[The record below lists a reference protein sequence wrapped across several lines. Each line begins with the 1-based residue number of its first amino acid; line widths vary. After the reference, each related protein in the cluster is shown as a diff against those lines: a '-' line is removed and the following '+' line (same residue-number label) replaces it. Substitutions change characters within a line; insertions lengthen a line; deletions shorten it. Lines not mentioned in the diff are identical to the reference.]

1 MQKILLITRVI
12 MRFHWIFK
20 IRRGR
25 MRRRRR
31 RRRRKWL
38 LSENGVEDDSQES
51 YNDIEKRPQSGN
63 IK

>member
-12 MRFHWIFK
+12 MRRFHWIFK

-25 MRRRRR
+25 M